1 LYRNLFSAPAFL
13 AISFAEPAEDEP
25 YERDE
30 LGDVVMV
37 ARLTKG

>member
-1 LYRNLFSAPAFL
+1 L